1 LIVLIKRLEFK
12 KLVNQFGIQLF
23 DDTAQ
28 CFEIMRNIVNEHK
41 NLVNI
46 FRFYKNDERMRMEE
60 AILTSLFQG

>member
-1 LIVLIKRLEFK
+1 M
-12 KLVNQFGIQLF
+12 NQFGIQLF